1 MEPVIITAAL
11 TGAQQGKQA
20 NPALPEQ
27 PDEIVAAAVEC
38 AEAGAAIVH
47 LHARDPEGR
56 PTADVAVFREIVE
69 GVRARTD
76 VVLNL
81 TTGGAVAGLPLAERI
96 AVLPELRPEIASFS
110 LGSGALLARGDRYV
124 PLLGSHAEMRELAA
138 AFRRAGT
145 RPELE
150 IYHAGMLGNLA
161 LLHAE
166 GAFAEP
172 LWVNLVTGIP
182 GEVTPAAVE
191 ALLPL
196 VRALPGGSQWL
207 VSGIGARNHF
217 RMAAAACLLGGH
229 VRVGLEDNVW
239 LEPGR
244 LAASNAELVERAVRI
259 ATDLGRA
266 PAGPG
271 ETRRLL
277 DLELP

>member
-11 TGAQQGKQA
+11 TGAQQGKDA

-27 PDEIVAAAVEC
+27 PAEIIDAAVEC
-38 AEAGAAIVH
+38 AAAGAAIVH
-47 LHARDPEGR
+47 VHARDRDGR
-56 PTADVAVFREIVE
+56 PTADPDVFRLIVD
-69 GVRARTD
+69 GIRARCD

-81 TTGGAVAGLPLAERI
+81 TTGGAVAGLALAERI
-96 AVLPELRPEIASFS
+96 AVVGALRPEIASLS

-124 PLLGSHAEMRELAA
+124 PLLGSYAEMREVAA
-138 AFRRAGT
+138 AFRAAGT
-145 RPELE
+145 KPELE

-161 LLHAE
+161 LLHGE

-182 GEVTPAAVE
+182 GEVTPPEIA

-196 VRALPGGSQWL
+196 IGALPPGARWL

-217 RMAAAACLLGGH
+217 RMAAAAALLGGH
-229 VRVGLEDNVW
+229 VRVGLEDNVY

-244 LAASNAELVERAVRI
+244 LAASNAELVERAARLL
-259 ATDLGRA
+259 ADLGRR
-266 PAGPG
+266 PASSA
-271 ETRRLL
+271 EARRLL
-277 DLELP
+277 ALRSP